1 MTARLPGS
9 HCPDCGAFC
18 DAATDTGEGGAVP
31 GEGDITVCLCGSLLQ
46 FGAGMVLE
54 PLDWS
59 RVAPGAETAHLLRVQ
74 NAVLDMRGRRSG

>member
-1 MTARLPGS
+1 MTARVDGS
-9 HCPDCGAFC
+9 HCPDCGTFC
-18 DAATDTGEGGAVP
+18 DAATDVEDGGAVP

-59 RVAPGAETAHLLRVQ
+59 RVAPGPETNELLRLQ
-74 NAVLDMRGRRSG
+74 NAVLDMKEKKR